1 MHSFP
6 QRAAAAD
13 RWYHSGMVAARE
25 PLIVLTNDDGVNSP
39 GLIAAARALAPLGR
53 VLVAAPRD
61 QQTSAGRSMPAS
73 ADGAIDAL
81 RKLING
87 DHWEVYA
94 VGGSP
99 AQAVQR
105 ALLVLSDRRP
115 DLLVAGINYGENVG
129 SGVTISGT
137 VGAALEA
144 ASFGVPALAV
154 SLEMDVHYHLSHSH
168 KVDFTAAMHFTRFFA
183 ERLLTLSRPHDV
195 DVLKVDVPGNADSQT
210 EWRVTRQSRQNYWTP
225 INPDK
230 RDRLQYHQEI
240 DFDTLEPDSDIYAIA
255 SAGVVSVTPVSLD
268 LTSRVSL
275 EDFEQQLRAHE

>member
-1 MHSFP
+1 M
-6 QRAAAAD
+6 AD
-13 RWYHSGMVAARE
+13 PKE

-39 GLIAAARALAPLGR
+39 GLIAAARALAPLGW
-53 VLVAAPRD
+53 VLVAAPRE

-225 INPDK
+225 INPDEGN
-230 RDRLQYHQEI
+230 RLQYRQEI
-240 DFDTLEPDSDIYAIA
+240 DFNTLEQDSDIYAIA

-268 LTSRVSL
+268 LTARVSL
-275 EDFEQQLRAHE
+275 TDFEQQLRAHE

>member
-1 MHSFP
+1 
-6 QRAAAAD
+6 
-13 RWYHSGMVAARE
+13 MVAARE

-53 VLVAAPRD
+53 VLVAAPRE

-73 ADGAIDAL
+73 MDGAIDAL
-81 RKLING
+81 RKLIDG

-105 ALLVLSDRRP
+105 ALFMLSERQP

-154 SLEMDVHYHLSHSH
+154 SLEMDVHYHLSHSDE
-168 KVDFTAAMHFTRFFA
+168 VDFTAAMHFTRFFA

-195 DVLKVDVPGNADSQT
+195 DVLKVDVPENAGRQT
-210 EWRVTRQSRQNYWTP
+210 E
-225 INPDK
+225 
-230 RDRLQYHQEI
+230 
-240 DFDTLEPDSDIYAIA
+240 
-255 SAGVVSVTPVSLD
+255 
-268 LTSRVSL
+268 
-275 EDFEQQLRAHE
+275 